1 MIRLGGPILDPPSD
15 PEELARAHV
24 ASGYRAAY
32 CPKISLSD
40 TNRIREIRRAFK
52 KYDVLIAEA
61 GAWCNLIS
69 VNNSERKKNFKL
81 VSERLALADE
91 VGARCC
97 VDFIGTLDPD
107 SSYGPH
113 PDNLSTATFELTV
126 DTVRQVLDEVKPRQ
140 AKFAL
145 EMMQWT
151 FPDSVDSYVE
161 LIQAVDRPS
170 LGAHMD
176 PVNLI
181 VSPRLYFDNA
191 ALIRECF
198 LKLGRWMV
206 SCHAKDIT
214 LRNKLS
220 LHLDEVRLGTGNLD
234 YRTYLTELNRLP
246 HELPLMLEHLSS
258 AEEYTLARDHLV
270 RLGKELGIDL
280 ASG

>member
-1 MIRLGGPILDPPSD
+1 MIRLGGPILDPLND

-24 ASGYRAAY
+24 ACGYRAAY
-32 CPKISLSD
+32 CPEVSLSD
-40 TNRIREIRRAFK
+40 KNRIREIRRAFE
-52 KYDVLIAEA
+52 KYDVLIAEV

-97 VDFIGTLDPD
+97 VDFIGTLDPH
-107 SSYGPH
+107 SLYGPH
-113 PDNLSTATFELTV
+113 PDNLSRATFDLTV
-126 DTVRQVLDEVKPRQ
+126 DTVRQVLNEVKPRQ
-140 AKFAL
+140 AKFTL

-151 FPDSVDSYVE
+151 FPDSADSYLE
-161 LIQAVDRPS
+161 LIRAVDHPS
-170 LGAHMD
+170 FAVHMD

-181 VSPRLYFDNA
+181 ITPRQYFDTG

-198 LKLGRWMV
+198 EKLGRWIV
-206 SCHAKDIT
+206 SCHAKDIV
-214 LRNKLS
+214 LHNKLS

-258 AEEYTLARDHLV
+258 VEEYTMARDHLV
-270 RLGKELGIDL
+270 RLGRELGIDFG
-280 ASG
+280 S